1 MAHTTSHTW
10 QHNARIFLALLR
22 RDFKMLKSKIRS
34 MIIDTSITTFIEILT
49 FGSFFPLLGL
59 PHEMIAPLYVGIAF
73 AILIFYQG
81 YVFSVNVLD
90 EIPHFRSTRM
100 EYQLI
105 LPLPKTWLFAEYIL
119 YFMIET
125 FIITTPVIWIG
136 AWILYDAFAITKIT
150 WLNWLLFF
158 AIDLGVLTFCGI
170 FFLALA
176 FLFDYFWFRDNIWS
190 RCLSWFFNLSAIFTT
205 WYSIKKTSP
214 IFAQIFLI
222 NPFTHATEAL
232 RAGLLGQEGYL
243 PIGWSM
249 LTLLVC
255 SIIGIA
261 AARHGIHK
269 QLDPV

>member
-1 MAHTTSHTW
+1 M
-10 QHNARIFLALLR
+10 
-22 RDFKMLKSKIRS
+22 KMLKSKLRS
-34 MIIDTSITTFIEILT
+34 MFIDSSIATTIEILT

-59 PHEMIAPLYVGIAF
+59 PHEMIAPLYISIAF
-73 AILIFYQG
+73 ALLIFYQG
-81 YVFSVNVLD
+81 YVFSMNVLD

-105 LPLPKTWLFAEYIL
+105 LPLPKTWLFAEYVL
-119 YFMIET
+119 YYMIET
-125 FIITTPVIWIG
+125 FIVTTPVIIVG
-136 AWILYDAFAITKIT
+136 TWILHTAFPPIN
-150 WLNWLLFF
+150 WLSWLLFF

-170 FFLALA
+170 FFLSLA
-176 FLFDYFWFRDNIWS
+176 FSFDYFWFRDNIWS

-214 IFAQIFLI
+214 IFAQIFLA

-243 PIGWSM
+243 PIGWAM
-249 LTLLVC
+249 LILLAS
-255 SIIGIA
+255 SIIGITVV
-261 AARHGIHK
+261 RHGIYK